1 MQIEVRGPEAI
12 LDQIRLYMQD
22 QLEKNGFR
30 KGMKVGFSESV
41 MTDYVKEDLI
51 VCVELKQEAETVLL
65 RVESEQDIPDLNQ
78 MWDAA
83 LVNYGVE
90 VLEYLRNFAFDKE
103 RINREIR

>member
-41 MTDYVKEDLI
+41 MADYVKEDLI
-51 VCVELKQEAETVLL
+51 VCVELKQEAETGLL
-65 RVESEQDIPDLNQ
+65 RVEAEQDIPELNQ

-83 LVNYGVE
+83 LVSYGRE
-90 VLEYLRNFAFDKE
+90 ILEYLRSFARDQSKVSQ
-103 RINREIR
+103 EIR